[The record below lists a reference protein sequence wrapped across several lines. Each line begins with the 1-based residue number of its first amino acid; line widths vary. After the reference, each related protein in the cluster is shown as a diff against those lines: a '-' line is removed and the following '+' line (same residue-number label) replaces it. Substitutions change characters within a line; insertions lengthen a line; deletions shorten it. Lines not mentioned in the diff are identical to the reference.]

1 MRLRILRFLDRARDR
16 RPVVRITRSS
26 YHRRRSP
33 WRLMLLFALT
43 VLLIAVL
50 LAWWQSAREAPS
62 GRIAEFSAGSAQ
74 PTLEAEALPVR
85 LAISWMAMPSTGP
98 RTLGKGGD
106 HGH

>member
-1 MRLRILRFLDRARDR
+1 M
-16 RPVVRITRSS
+16 VRITRSS

-62 GRIAEFSAGSAQ
+62 GRIAEISAGSAQ
-74 PTLEAEALPVR
+74 PTPEAEALPAR
-85 LAISWMAMPSTGP
+85 LAISWIPGLEVGLQL
-98 RTLGKGGD
+98 RGKGGD

>member
-26 YHRRRSP
+26 SHRRRSP
-33 WRLMLLFALT
+33 WRSMLLLALT

-50 LAWWQSAREAPS
+50 LAWWQSSREVPS
-62 GRIAEFSAGSAQ
+62 GWIAEISARPAP
-74 PTLEAEALPVR
+74 PTPEAEALPAR
-85 LAISWMAMPSTGP
+85 LATSWMAMPGTGS
-98 RTLGKGGD
+98 RTHGKGGD

>member
-33 WRLMLLFALT
+33 RRLMLLLALT

-50 LAWWQSAREAPS
+50 LAWWQSSREAPS
-62 GRIAEFSAGSAQ
+62 GWIAEISARPAP
-74 PTLEAEALPVR
+74 PTPEAAPPPAR
-85 LAISWMAMPSTGP
+85 LAIPWMPGP
-98 RTLGKGGD
+98 EVGLQPRGKGGD

>member
-33 WRLMLLFALT
+33 WRLMLFLALT
-43 VLLIAVL
+43 ILLIAVL
-50 LAWWQSAREAPS
+50 LAWSQSSRETPS
-62 GRIAEFSAGSAQ
+62 GRITENSARSAQ
-74 PTLEAEALPVR
+74 PAPEVEALPVR